1 MRVKSVEF
9 VKKASQPGQFPPE
22 ELPEVAFAG
31 RSNVGKSSLIN
42 TLINRKKLAP
52 TSGQPGKTR
61 TIDFYIINGKIYLVD
76 LPGYG
81 FARVSKKMKEKWG
94 KLVEG
99 YLQNRSQLKLVVLL
113 VDIRHD
119 PTEDDLLM
127 YDWLK
132 YYHIPVLIAATKR
145 DKISRGKAL
154 QKIKG
159 IKAKLEVEPGDLVV
173 PFSAKSK
180 EGKDEIWKYI
190 NQLSNQG

>member
-9 VKKASQPGQFPPE
+9 VKKASQPGQFPPG

-42 TLINRKKLAP
+42 ALINRKKLAP

-61 TIDFYIINGKIYLVD
+61 TIDFYIINGKFHLVD

-94 KLVEG
+94 MLVEG
-99 YLQNRSQLKLVVLL
+99 YLQNRPQLMVVVLL

-119 PTEDDLLM
+119 PTDDDLMM
-127 YDWLK
+127 YNWLK
-132 YYHIPVLIAATKR
+132 HYEIPTLIAATKR
-145 DKISRGKAL
+145 DKLSRGKAL
-154 QKIKG
+154 ENVKKIQE
-159 IKAKLEVEPGDLVV
+159 KLEVEETDFVV
-173 PFSAKSK
+173 PFSAKTK
-180 EGKDEIWKYI
+180 EGREEIWKYI
-190 NQLSNQG
+190 NQWINPG

>member
-9 VKKASQPGQFPPE
+9 VKKASQPEQFPQG

-81 FARVSKKMKEKWG
+81 FARVSKKLKEKWG
-94 KLVEG
+94 RLVEG

-113 VDIRHD
+113 IDIRHD
-119 PTEDDLLM
+119 PTEDDILM

-132 YYHIPVLIAATKR
+132 HYQVPVLVAATKR
-145 DKISRGKAL
+145 DKLSRGKAL
-154 QKIKG
+154 ENIKG
-159 IKAKLEVEPGDLVV
+159 IEEILEVEPEDLVV

-180 EGKDEIWKYI
+180 EGKEEIWKHI
-190 NQLSNQG
+190 NQLINQG